1 MNDDEFLFVADDDE
15 PESNEIGYW
24 KVLIVDDEP
33 EVHAITKLALNDFT
47 LNGRA
52 LTFMSAFDGEESKRV
67 VEGFLAGVPDAREG
81 RGAQPCAGCAGRAG
95 HPKGG

>member
-33 EVHAITKLALNDFT
+33 AASEAPSTAIKAP
-47 LNGRA
+47 
-52 LTFMSAFDGEESKRV
+52 V
-67 VEGFLAGVPDAREG
+67 
-81 RGAQPCAGCAGRAG
+81 
-95 HPKGG
+95 

>member
-52 LTFMSAFDGEESKRV
+52 LTFMSAFDGEEAKRV
-67 VEGFLAGVPDAREG
+67 LREHRYCGGAARCGDGV
-81 RGAQPCAGCAGRAG
+81 
-95 HPKGG
+95 